1 MTTPYSDEIVRRQL
15 RLGEDNGWEFKEVE
29 FRGDEPAGRQRD
41 DWADE
46 IAAFANA
53 RGGVLLVGVTDSGEV
68 PGMSRQRLDA
78 LERFVGEICRDSI
91 KPAIRV
97 QVYRRELDG
106 RSYLLVVIP
115 EGHSQ
120 HDSSGGS
127 YIRVGGSKQPMT
139 PDERMRLSQRRG
151 QARSTG
157 VDEQTVADTG
167 FATLE
172 ERLWKP
178 LLSAESLVD
187 PEVGLEKLG
196 LLATDEHGVVR
207 ATVAGVLMCTE
218 VPERFLPNAGAV
230 RYRGTD
236 RASGQLDAQEIGG
249 PINSQITRALAF
261 ATRNMRVGARKAP
274 GRENLPEYSI
284 RALFEGIERGCTPRL
299 LDPQPGRLSLLR
311 YGLSSARQGRSRA
324 WETGNRR
331 GMKC

>member
-218 VPERFLPNAGAV
+218 GPGTFPPERRRNCRPIPWHRPRVWTTRRAGDRRADQQSNHAGAGV
-230 RYRGTD
+230 R
-236 RASGQLDAQEIGG
+236 DAQHARRRTQG
-249 PINSQITRALAF
+249 PW
-261 ATRNMRVGARKAP
+261 AREPA
-274 GRENLPEYSI
+274 
-284 RALFEGIERGCTPRL
+284 
-299 LDPQPGRLSLLR
+299 
-311 YGLSSARQGRSRA
+311 
-324 WETGNRR
+324 
-331 GMKC
+331 